1 MGIALRHIG
10 SVVWLILLLYI
21 APVVV
26 TAATVTY
33 PVRGKVID
41 RNSRKPVAYAN
52 VMVAGIP
59 GKGASTDSLGIFRI
73 EQVPPG
79 IYRFEATCIGYVTSS
94 TPEYIVSA
102 STPFIEIEMEE
113 DANLLAAVVVTPSPF
128 RRSIES
134 PVSMRVIG
142 LQEIEKSPGA
152 NRDVSRIVRAYPG
165 VSFSPVGYRND
176 LIVRGGAPSEN
187 RFYMDGIEIPNINHF
202 ATQGASGG
210 PVSIVNADLVREI
223 TFYTGAFPTNRSGAL
238 SSVLDFRLRDGNP
251 DKQTFKATLGAS
263 EVSLSGSGH
272 FNDRTTYLFSV
283 RQSYLQLLFK
293 VLGLPFL
300 PNFIDGQFK
309 IKTKLT
315 EHDELTV
322 LALTGIDKMKL
333 NTDEKGEDAEYLL
346 SYLPAIHQET
356 FTVGAAYRHYAGKH
370 VQSVTLSHNYLN
382 NRNLKYRNNDDS
394 SEDNLTLRL
403 RSVEQK
409 TTALFENQTR
419 LGQWTL
425 KEGAE
430 LTNSIYTNNSRQLL
444 YKGNSGNPFSLY
456 ETSLNIIGWG
466 AFFSSGYSTRDNRFT
481 LSTGIRMDGNNY
493 NRSMKQLWKQ
503 LSPRLSAS
511 YKLSEQWILNGS
523 AGLYHQL
530 PPYTALGYKN
540 NEGGYLNKALK
551 YMQVTEGSIGID
563 WHLHDRIMVSAEGF
577 FKRYNRIPLSL
588 QDNIPLACKGNDY
601 GVVGNELLAS
611 TADGMAYGL
620 ETMFRWQVSGRFN
633 LVSSFTL
640 YKSEYRNHSGDKYI
654 PSAWDNRFILNMSG
668 TYNLP
673 KRWSIG
679 GKLSYI
685 GGAPYTPYDEE
696 KSSLVEA
703 WNAKGQPYYDYSLYN
718 TGRLPDFAQLDIR
731 ADKSFYLRRCMVGI
745 YLDLQNVTGSKLKQ
759 PDVIMSTGVIENPS
773 APASEQR
780 YKMKYLKQESGTLLP
795 TLGITVEF

>member
-1 MGIALRHIG
+1 M
-10 SVVWLILLLYI
+10 LLFCI
-21 APVVV
+21 VPAVA
-26 TAATVTY
+26 TAAATTY

-41 RNSRKPVAYAN
+41 KSSRKPVAYAN
-52 VMVAGIP
+52 VTVTGLP
-59 GKGASTDSLGIFRI
+59 GKGASTDSLGVFRI

-79 IYRFEATCIGYVTSS
+79 IYRFEATCIGYVTTSS
-94 TPEYIVSA
+94 PEYIVSA

-113 DANLLAAVVVTPSPF
+113 DANLLTAVVVTPSPF

-152 NRDVSRIVRAYPG
+152 NRDISRIVRAYPG

-176 LIVRGGAPSEN
+176 LIVRGGSPSEN

-223 TFYTGAFPTNRSGAL
+223 TFYTGAFPANRSGAL

-293 VLGLPFL
+293 ALGLPFL

-309 IKTKLT
+309 IKTRLT

-346 SYLPAIHQET
+346 SYLPTIHQET
-356 FTVGAAYRHYAGKH
+356 FTVGAVYRHYAGKH
-370 VQSVTLSHNYLN
+370 TQSVTLSHNYLN

-409 TTALFENQTR
+409 TTALFENRTR

-430 LTNSIYTNNSRQLL
+430 FTNSGYTNNTDS
-444 YKGNSGNPFSLY
+444 PFSLY
-456 ETSLNIIGWG
+456 KTSLNIIGWG
-466 AFFSSGYSTRDNRFT
+466 AFFSSDYSTRDNRFT
-481 LSTGIRMDGNNY
+481 LSAGIRVDGNNY
-493 NRSMKQLWKQ
+493 NRGMKQLWKQ

-540 NEGGYLNKALK
+540 NDGTYLNKALR
-551 YMQVTEGSIGID
+551 YMRVMESSIGAD
-563 WHLHDRIMVSAEGF
+563 WHLHDRIMISAEGF

-601 GVVGNELLAS
+601 GVVGNEPLAS
-611 TADGMAYGL
+611 TADGRAYGL

-640 YKSEYRNHSGDKYI
+640 YKSEYRNHSGDDYI

-679 GKLSYI
+679 GKVSYI
-685 GGAPYTPYDEE
+685 GGAPYTPYDED
-696 KSSLVEA
+696 KSSLVQA
-703 WNAKGQPYYDYSLYN
+703 WDAKGQPYYDYSLYN
-718 TGRLPDFAQLDIR
+718 TGRLPDFAQLDVR
-731 ADKSFYLRRCMVGI
+731 VDKSFYFRRCMVGL

-759 PDVIMSTGVIENPS
+759 PDVIMSTGVIENPA

-795 TLGITVEF
+795 TLGVTVEF

>member
-1 MGIALRHIG
+1 M
-10 SVVWLILLLYI
+10 
-21 APVVV
+21 
-26 TAATVTY
+26 
-33 PVRGKVID
+33 
-41 RNSRKPVAYAN
+41 
-52 VMVAGIP
+52 
-59 GKGASTDSLGIFRI
+59 
-73 EQVPPG
+73 
-79 IYRFEATCIGYVTSS
+79 
-94 TPEYIVSA
+94 
-102 STPFIEIEMEE
+102 
-113 DANLLAAVVVTPSPF
+113 
-128 RRSIES
+128 
-134 PVSMRVIG
+134 
-142 LQEIEKSPGA
+142 
-152 NRDVSRIVRAYPG
+152 
-165 VSFSPVGYRND
+165 
-176 LIVRGGAPSEN
+176 
-187 RFYMDGIEIPNINHF
+187 
-202 ATQGASGG
+202 
-210 PVSIVNADLVREI
+210 
-223 TFYTGAFPTNRSGAL
+223 
-238 SSVLDFRLRDGNP
+238 LDFRLRDGNP

-293 VLGLPFL
+293 ALGLPFL

-309 IKTKLT
+309 IKTRLT

-346 SYLPAIHQET
+346 SYLPTIHQET
-356 FTVGAAYRHYAGKH
+356 FTVGAVYRHYAGKH
-370 VQSVTLSHNYLN
+370 TQSVSLSHNYLN

-409 TTALFENQTR
+409 TTALFENRTR

-430 LTNSIYTNNSRQLL
+430 LTNSGYTNNTDS
-444 YKGNSGNPFSLY
+444 PFSLY
-456 ETSLNIIGWG
+456 KTSLNIIGWG
-466 AFFSSGYSTRDNRFT
+466 AFFSSDYSTRDNRFT
-481 LSTGIRMDGNNY
+481 LSTGIRVDGNNY
-493 NRSMKQLWKQ
+493 NRGMKQLWKQ

-540 NEGGYLNKALK
+540 NDGTYLNKALK
-551 YMQVTEGSIGID
+551 YMRVMKSSIGAD
-563 WHLHDRIMVSAEGF
+563 WHLHDRIMISAEGF

-601 GVVGNELLAS
+601 GVVGNEPLAS
-611 TADGMAYGL
+611 TADGRAYGL

-640 YKSEYRNHSGDKYI
+640 YKSEYRNHSGDDYI

-679 GKLSYI
+679 GKVSYI
-685 GGAPYTPYDEE
+685 GGAPYTPYDED
-696 KSSLVEA
+696 KSSLVQA
-703 WNAKGQPYYDYSLYN
+703 WDAKGQPYYDYSLYN
-718 TGRLPDFAQLDIR
+718 TGRLPDFAQLDVR
-731 ADKSFYLRRCMVGI
+731 VDKSFYFRRCMVGL

-759 PDVIMSTGVIENPS
+759 PDVIMSTGVIENPA

-795 TLGITVEF
+795 TLGVTVEF

>member
-1 MGIALRHIG
+1 MTVKLRHIG
-10 SVVWLILLLYI
+10 GIVWLMLLFCI
-21 APVVV
+21 VPAVA
-26 TAATVTY
+26 TAAATTY

-41 RNSRKPVAYAN
+41 KNSRKPVAYAN
-52 VMVAGIP
+52 VTVTGLP
-59 GKGASTDSLGIFRI
+59 GKGASTDSLGVFRI

-79 IYRFEATCIGYVTSS
+79 IYRFEATCIGYVTTSS
-94 TPEYIVSA
+94 PEYIVSA

-113 DANLLAAVVVTPSPF
+113 DANLLTAVVVTPSPF

-152 NRDVSRIVRAYPG
+152 NRDISRIVRAYPG

-176 LIVRGGAPSEN
+176 LIVRGGSPSEN

-223 TFYTGAFPTNRSGAL
+223 TFYTGAFPANRSGAL

-293 VLGLPFL
+293 ALGLPFL

-309 IKTKLT
+309 IKTRLT

-346 SYLPAIHQET
+346 SYLPTIHQET
-356 FTVGAAYRHYAGKH
+356 FTVGAVYRHYAGKH
-370 VQSVTLSHNYLN
+370 TQSVTLSHNYLN

-409 TTALFENQTR
+409 TTALFENRTR

-430 LTNSIYTNNSRQLL
+430 LTNSGYTNNTDS
-444 YKGNSGNPFSLY
+444 PFSLY
-456 ETSLNIIGWG
+456 KTSLNIIGWG
-466 AFFSSGYSTRDNRFT
+466 AFFSSDYSTRDNRFT
-481 LSTGIRMDGNNY
+481 LSAGIRVDGNNY
-493 NRSMKQLWKQ
+493 NRGMKQLWKQ

-540 NEGGYLNKALK
+540 NDGTYLNKALK
-551 YMQVTEGSIGID
+551 YMRVMESSIGAD
-563 WHLHDRIMVSAEGF
+563 WHLHDRIMISAEGF

-601 GVVGNELLAS
+601 GVVGNEPLAS
-611 TADGMAYGL
+611 TADGRAYGL

-640 YKSEYRNHSGDKYI
+640 YKSEYRNHSGDDYI

-679 GKLSYI
+679 GKVSYI
-685 GGAPYTPYDEE
+685 GGAPYTPYDED
-696 KSSLVEA
+696 KSSLVQA
-703 WNAKGQPYYDYSLYN
+703 WDAKGQPYYDYSLYN
-718 TGRLPDFAQLDIR
+718 TGRLPDFAQLDVR
-731 ADKSFYLRRCMVGI
+731 VDKSFYFRRCMVGL

-759 PDVIMSTGVIENPS
+759 PDVIMSTGVIENPA

-795 TLGITVEF
+795 TLGVTVEF

>member
-1 MGIALRHIG
+1 MTVKLRHIG
-10 SVVWLILLLYI
+10 GIVWLMLLFCI
-21 APVVV
+21 VPAVA
-26 TAATVTY
+26 TAAATTY

-41 RNSRKPVAYAN
+41 KNSRKPIAYAN
-52 VMVAGIP
+52 VTVTGLP

-79 IYRFEATCIGYVTSS
+79 IYRFEATCIGYVTTSS
-94 TPEYIVSA
+94 PEYIVSA

-113 DANLLAAVVVTPSPF
+113 DANLLTAVVVTPSPF

-152 NRDVSRIVRAYPG
+152 NRDISRIVRAYPG

-176 LIVRGGAPSEN
+176 LIVRGGSPSEN

-223 TFYTGAFPTNRSGAL
+223 TFYTGAFPANRSGAL

-293 VLGLPFL
+293 ALGLPFL

-309 IKTKLT
+309 IKTRLT

-346 SYLPAIHQET
+346 SYLPTIHQET
-356 FTVGAAYRHYAGKH
+356 FTVGAVYRHYAGKH
-370 VQSVTLSHNYLN
+370 TQSVTLSHNYLN

-409 TTALFENQTR
+409 TTALFENRTR

-430 LTNSIYTNNSRQLL
+430 LTNSGYTNNTDS
-444 YKGNSGNPFSLY
+444 PFSLY
-456 ETSLNIIGWG
+456 KTSLNIIGWG
-466 AFFSSGYSTRDNRFT
+466 AFFSSDYSTRDNRFT
-481 LSTGIRMDGNNY
+481 LSAGIRVDGNNY
-493 NRSMKQLWKQ
+493 NRGMKQLWKQ

-540 NEGGYLNKALK
+540 NDGTYLNKALR
-551 YMQVTEGSIGID
+551 YMRVMESSIGAD
-563 WHLHDRIMVSAEGF
+563 WHLHDRIMISAEGF

-601 GVVGNELLAS
+601 GVVGNEPLAS
-611 TADGMAYGL
+611 TADGRAYGL

-640 YKSEYRNHSGDKYI
+640 YKSEYRNHSGDDYI

-679 GKLSYI
+679 GKVSYI
-685 GGAPYTPYDEE
+685 GGAPYTPYDED
-696 KSSLVEA
+696 KSSLVQA
-703 WNAKGQPYYDYSLYN
+703 WDAKGQPYYDYSLYN
-718 TGRLPDFAQLDIR
+718 TGRLPDFAQLDVR
-731 ADKSFYLRRCMVGI
+731 VDKSFYFRRCMVGL

-759 PDVIMSTGVIENPS
+759 PDVIMSTGVIENPA

-795 TLGITVEF
+795 TLGVTVEF

>member
-1 MGIALRHIG
+1 MTVKLRHIG
-10 SVVWLILLLYI
+10 GIVWLMLLFCI
-21 APVVV
+21 VPAVA
-26 TAATVTY
+26 TAAATTY

-41 RNSRKPVAYAN
+41 KSSRKPVAYAN
-52 VMVAGIP
+52 VTVTGLP
-59 GKGASTDSLGIFRI
+59 GKGASTDSLGVFRI

-79 IYRFEATCIGYVTSS
+79 IYRFEATCIGYVTTSS
-94 TPEYIVSA
+94 PEYIVSA

-113 DANLLAAVVVTPSPF
+113 DANLLTAVVVTPSPF

-152 NRDVSRIVRAYPG
+152 NRDISRIVRAYPG

-176 LIVRGGAPSEN
+176 LIVRGGSPSEN

-223 TFYTGAFPTNRSGAL
+223 TFYTGAFPANRSGAL

-293 VLGLPFL
+293 ALGLPFL

-309 IKTKLT
+309 IKTRLT

-346 SYLPAIHQET
+346 SYLPTIHQET
-356 FTVGAAYRHYAGKH
+356 FTVGAVYRHYAGKH
-370 VQSVTLSHNYLN
+370 TQSVTLSHNYLN

-409 TTALFENQTR
+409 TTALFENRTR

-430 LTNSIYTNNSRQLL
+430 FTNSGYTNNTDS
-444 YKGNSGNPFSLY
+444 PFSLY
-456 ETSLNIIGWG
+456 KTSLNIIGWG
-466 AFFSSGYSTRDNRFT
+466 AFFSSDYSTRDNRFT
-481 LSTGIRMDGNNY
+481 LSAGIRVDGNNY
-493 NRSMKQLWKQ
+493 NRGMKQLWKQ

-540 NEGGYLNKALK
+540 NDGTYLNKALK
-551 YMQVTEGSIGID
+551 YMRVMESSIGAD
-563 WHLHDRIMVSAEGF
+563 WHLHDRIMISAEGF

-601 GVVGNELLAS
+601 GVVGNEPLAS
-611 TADGMAYGL
+611 TADGRAYGL

-640 YKSEYRNHSGDKYI
+640 YKSEYRNHSGDDYI

-679 GKLSYI
+679 GKVSYI
-685 GGAPYTPYDEE
+685 GGAPYTPYDED
-696 KSSLVEA
+696 KSSLVQA
-703 WNAKGQPYYDYSLYN
+703 WDAKGQPYYDYSLYN
-718 TGRLPDFAQLDIR
+718 TGRLPDFAQLDVR
-731 ADKSFYLRRCMVGI
+731 VDKSFYFRRCMVGL

-759 PDVIMSTGVIENPS
+759 PDVIMSTGVIENPA

-795 TLGITVEF
+795 TLGVTVEF

>member
-1 MGIALRHIG
+1 MTVKLRHIG
-10 SVVWLILLLYI
+10 GIVWLMLLFCI
-21 APVVV
+21 VPAVAT
-26 TAATVTY
+26 TAATTY

-41 RNSRKPVAYAN
+41 KNSRKPVAYAN
-52 VMVAGIP
+52 VTVTGLP
-59 GKGASTDSLGIFRI
+59 GKGASTDSLGVFRI

-79 IYRFEATCIGYVTSS
+79 IYRFEATCIGYVTTSS
-94 TPEYIVSA
+94 PEYIVSA

-113 DANLLAAVVVTPSPF
+113 DANLLTAVVVTPSPF

-176 LIVRGGAPSEN
+176 LIVRGGSPSEN

-223 TFYTGAFPTNRSGAL
+223 TFYTGAFPANRSGAL

-293 VLGLPFL
+293 ALGLPFL

-309 IKTKLT
+309 IKTRLT

-346 SYLPAIHQET
+346 SYLPTIHQET
-356 FTVGAAYRHYAGKH
+356 FTVGAVYRHYAGKH
-370 VQSVTLSHNYLN
+370 TQSVTLSHNYLN

-409 TTALFENQTR
+409 TTALFENRTR

-430 LTNSIYTNNSRQLL
+430 LTNSGYTNNTDS
-444 YKGNSGNPFSLY
+444 PFSLY
-456 ETSLNIIGWG
+456 KTSLNIIGWG
-466 AFFSSGYSTRDNRFT
+466 AFFSSDYSTRDNRFT
-481 LSTGIRMDGNNY
+481 LSTGIRVDGNNY
-493 NRSMKQLWKQ
+493 NRGMKQLWKQ

-540 NEGGYLNKALK
+540 NDGTYLNKALK
-551 YMQVTEGSIGID
+551 YMRVMESSIGAD
-563 WHLHDRIMVSAEGF
+563 WHLHDRIMISAEGF

-601 GVVGNELLAS
+601 GVVGNEPLAS
-611 TADGMAYGL
+611 TADGRAYGL

-640 YKSEYRNHSGDKYI
+640 YKSEYRNHSGDDYI

-679 GKLSYI
+679 GKVSYI
-685 GGAPYTPYDEE
+685 GGAPYTPYDED
-696 KSSLVEA
+696 KSSLVQA
-703 WNAKGQPYYDYSLYN
+703 WDAKGQPYYDYSLYN
-718 TGRLPDFAQLDIR
+718 TGRLPDFAQLDVR
-731 ADKSFYLRRCMVGI
+731 VDKSFYFRRCMVGL

-759 PDVIMSTGVIENPS
+759 PDVIMSTGVIENPA

-795 TLGITVEF
+795 TLGVTVEF

>member
-511 YKLSEQWILNGS
+511 YKLSKQWILNGS

-540 NEGGYLNKALK
+540 NEGVYLNKALK